1 MRTLP
6 RLLAVLLMAL
16 LIVAA
21 APAAAQTGTPS
32 DAARDPMADLVLAA
46 DELAADA
53 EKGTTLDENQ
63 LLPAAPDSSLRA
75 TFTTQIIEAPIPFN
89 AVVPHWTGDA
99 ADRIELRVRTSP
111 DGRTWGDWI
120 AVHANQDWMEPGEA
134 EIVGEMVLVPAAGV
148 THRFVQVQVLFN
160 THTAELLPNLE
171 ADFLPSDATPTLRQL
186 RLTFIDTTAGP
197 TADELLD
204 LQQQLDEQQ
213 GILPESVAD
222 TPRPFVV
229 SRDAWCTHADCDYT
243 DGLEYHPVSHLI
255 VHHTVSNN
263 SSSDW
268 PAVVRAIWNFH
279 TYGRGWGDIG
289 YNYLIDPNGVI
300 YEGHNGGDN
309 VVGTHASG
317 ANEGSMAAALLGTFT
332 APNQSP
338 PGIRPPEPMLNSL
351 VALFAWKADQR
362 DINVFDADSALPN
375 IAWGLPR
382 LMGHRDVYGTTICP
396 GDQAHLLIPWL
407 RDQIADR
414 IGLVDPFLYAD
425 ENTPAF
431 TRSNSGGDW
440 LVPPYLCGFNNHAW
454 YAWAV
459 TSGGVSGEWRPNVP
473 TAGRYRIDVHIP
485 YCNTGRVETSNATY
499 TIVHAGGTATRTI
512 SQQANVGLWATL
524 GEFDLSQGNGNIVRL
539 SNRTN
544 AAGPGVWFDA
554 IRLLPISIPPPPPPP
569 PPPVP
574 TALNIDP
581 TADRWRNDRAVTF
594 TWQVTN
600 PELVQ
605 FTTLQVASDATFL
618 NVLVNQSWW
627 GVVTTHSHPFDRDHA
642 ALYWRVLLSRQN
654 APIISSTPTRFN
666 LDATVPASA
675 VQAPVFILPGAPG
688 YRVAWL
694 GDDATSGIDRFH
706 IDVRPAG
713 GAWTRW
719 LSDTRLRSADFL
731 PPNAATVYEF
741 RAQAVDVAGNVE
753 PPAATAD
760 ASTAN
765 AVTLDNTFI
774 LPVIAR

>member
-1 MRTLP
+1 MKTLT
-6 RLLAVLLMAL
+6 RLLAALLTAL

-21 APAAAQTGTPS
+21 APAAAQ
-32 DAARDPMADLVLAA
+32 DAPARDPMADLVLAA
-46 DELAADA
+46 DELSA
-53 EKGTTLDENQ
+53 EAQKGTTLDENQ
-63 LLPAAPDSSLRA
+63 LLPAAPDSALRA

-89 AVVPHWTGDA
+89 AVVPHWSGDA
-99 ADRIELRVRTSP
+99 ADRIELRVRTGP
-111 DGRTWGDWI
+111 DGRTWGDWL
-120 AVHANQDWMEPGEA
+120 AVHANQDWMEPGQA
-134 EIVGEMVLVPAAGV
+134 EMVGEMVIVPAAGQ
-148 THRFVQVQVLFN
+148 THRYVQVQVLFN
-160 THTAELLPNLE
+160 PVETE
-171 ADFLPSDATPTLRQL
+171 FLPRNSVSTPTTPTLSQL

-204 LQQQLDEQQ
+204 RQQQLDEQQ
-213 GILPESVAD
+213 GLLPQSAD
-222 TPRPFVV
+222 GTPKPFVV

-243 DGLEYHPVSHLI
+243 AGLEHYPVSHLI

-263 SSSDW
+263 SSADW

-300 YEGHNGGDN
+300 YEGHNGGDD

-317 ANEGSMAAALLGTFT
+317 ANKGSMAAALLGTFT
-332 APNQSP
+332 MPNQSP

-351 VALFAWKADQR
+351 VALLSWKADQR

-425 ENTPAF
+425 ENTAAF
-431 TRSNSGGDW
+431 SRSSSGSEW

-473 TAGRYRIDVHIP
+473 AAGRYRIDVHIP
-485 YCNTGRVETSNATY
+485 YCNTGRAETTAATY
-499 TIVHAGGTATRTI
+499 TINYAGGTTTRTI
-512 SQQANVGLWATL
+512 NQQANVGLWATL
-524 GEFDLSQGNGNIVRL
+524 GEFDLSQGNGNVVRL
-539 SNRTN
+539 SNRAP

-554 IRLLPISIPPPPPPP
+554 IRLLPIDAPPPPPPA
-569 PPPVP
+569 P
-574 TALNIDP
+574 TALNLDP
-581 TADRWRNDRAVTF
+581 TANRWRNNRAVTF

-600 PELVQ
+600 PETVQ
-605 FTTLQVASDATFL
+605 FTTLQVATDATFL

-627 GVVTTHSHPFDRDHA
+627 GVTTTHSHAFDRDYA
-642 ALYWRVLLSRQN
+642 ALYWRVLLSREN
-654 APIISSTPTRFN
+654 APIVSSAPTRFS
-666 LDATVPASA
+666 LDATAPQSA
-675 VQAPVFILPGAPG
+675 VQSPLFVLPGAPG
-688 YRVAWL
+688 YRVAWQ
-694 GDDATSGIDRFH
+694 GSDATSGVDRYH
-706 IDVRPAG
+706 IDLRPAG
-713 GAWTRW
+713 GTWTRW
-719 LSDTRLRSADFL
+719 LSDTRLRSADFA
-731 PPNAATVYEF
+731 PPNAATIYEF
-741 RAQAVDVAGNVE
+741 RAQAIDLAGNVE
-753 PPAATAD
+753 PPPATAD

-765 AVTLDNTFI
+765 AVTLDNDAL

>member
-1 MRTLP
+1 MKTLT
-6 RLLAVLLMAL
+6 RLLAALLTAL

-21 APAAAQTGTPS
+21 APAAAQDEP
-32 DAARDPMADLVLAA
+32 ARDPMADLVLSA
-46 DELAADA
+46 DELTADA
-53 EKGTTLDENQ
+53 QKGTTLDENS
-63 LLPAAPDSSLRA
+63 LLPANPDNGLRA
-75 TFTTQIIEAPIPFN
+75 AFTTQIIEAPIPFN
-89 AVVPHWTGDA
+89 AVVPHWSGDA
-99 ADRIELRVRTSP
+99 AEQIELRVRTGP
-111 DGRTWGDWI
+111 DGRRWGDWL

-134 EIVGEMVLVPAAGV
+134 EIVGEMVLVPAAGQ
-148 THRFVQVQVLFN
+148 THRYVQVQVLFN
-160 THTAELLPNLE
+160 PHAEATTFLPGLETELLPGE
-171 ADFLPSDATPTLRQL
+171 ATPVTPTLRQL

-197 TADELLD
+197 TADELID
-204 LQQQLDEQQ
+204 LQQQLDDEQQ
-213 GILPESVAD
+213 GLLPESAD
-222 TPRPFVV
+222 AYPKPFVV
-229 SRDAWCTHADCDYT
+229 SRDAWCTHADCDYS
-243 DGLEYHPVSHLI
+243 DGLEHHPVSHLI

-279 TYGRGWGDIG
+279 TFGRGWGDIG

-300 YEGHNGGDN
+300 YEGHNGGDD

-317 ANEGSMAAALLGTFT
+317 ANKGSMAAALLGTFT
-332 APNQSP
+332 LPNQSP

-375 IAWGLPR
+375 ITWGLPR

-425 ENTPAF
+425 ENTSAF
-431 TRSNSGGDW
+431 SRSNSSGDW

-473 TAGRYRIDVHIP
+473 VAGRYRIDVHIP
-485 YCNTGRVETSNATY
+485 YCNTGRSETSNATY
-499 TIVHAGGTATRTI
+499 TIVHAGGTTTRTI

-524 GEFDLSQGNGNIVRL
+524 GEFDLSQGNGNVVRL

-554 IRLLPISIPPPPPPP
+554 IRLLPIDAPPPPPPA
-569 PPPVP
+569 P
-574 TALNIDP
+574 TAQNLDP
-581 TADRWRNDRAVTF
+581 TADRWRNNRAVTF
-594 TWQVTN
+594 TWQVNN
-600 PELVQ
+600 PETVY
-605 FTTLQVASDATFL
+605 FTTLQVATDATFL
-618 NVLVNQSWW
+618 DLLVNQSWW
-627 GVVTTHSHPFDRDHA
+627 GVVTTHSHAFDRDYA
-642 ALYWRVLLSRQN
+642 VLYWRVLLSRQN
-654 APIISSTPTRFN
+654 APVISSAPTRFS
-666 LDATVPASA
+666 LDATAPQSA
-675 VQAPVFILPGAPG
+675 VQSPLFILPGAPG
-688 YRVAWL
+688 YRVTWQ
-694 GDDATSGIDRFH
+694 GEDATAGVDRYH
-706 IDVRPAG
+706 IDVRPTG

-731 PPNAATVYEF
+731 PPNAAAIYEF
-741 RAQAVDVAGNVE
+741 RAQAVDAAGNVE

-760 ASTAN
+760 ATTAN
-765 AVTLDNTFI
+765 AVTLDNTFLFPI
-774 LPVIAR
+774 IAR